1 MKTNK
6 YIVAFDMLPLSKE
19 RLESWDYNSMIFFK
33 MFGNPILDIDKNVVI
48 EGKRVIV
55 QNLSKDTLISIE
67 KKLDYILNNWTDI
80 HALWFIGIKITKDN
94 HIYTKKN
101 NSIYVDFSDEK
112 RIYPFLCLLKSYFFY
127 IEEDSVNI
135 IWGKRKIEV
144 TNTLIDKTIILKKIK
159 YPVINILLFQLHNI
173 DITAN
178 TIFPFRL
185 YPIYKKSSLFFSEKS
200 GIEMLLICTNTQSNY
215 YNNKMLRQCIFEK
228 IDSKLILNKLECNL
242 CFSENMYIDYFPD
255 DKHYSDK
262 VVISYDDYYPN
273 KIVMKLIKKQLKKHN
288 ISVELERTNFNEI
301 NEIADLRLFLMPRF
315 NGDIIFNFYMLAII
329 LGMRKSKEEYRNF
342 LRLTLEYYADTEK
355 RVKILEEIKDIFREK
370 YLYYS
375 IGEVKSTYLCRKNS
389 VQQSYEEIIRYELG
403 AK

>member
-200 GIEMLLICTNTQSNY
+200 GIEMLLICTNPQSNY

-262 VVISYDDYYPN
+262 VVISYAKELDEAAEKLSYYGESDGDCITN
-273 KIVMKLIKKQLKKHN
+273 EEGIAKIEDLDVGVYLLYVSEQKNYEKVMPVLIAVPTWEEEEGMMLYNVKVFPKHTPITEECIQETKKQSSVKTGDSLDVWIWLTGMVIAIGITGVVLRIKNKK
-288 ISVELERTNFNEI
+288 E
-301 NEIADLRLFLMPRF
+301 
-315 NGDIIFNFYMLAII
+315 
-329 LGMRKSKEEYRNF
+329 
-342 LRLTLEYYADTEK
+342 
-355 RVKILEEIKDIFREK
+355 
-370 YLYYS
+370 
-375 IGEVKSTYLCRKNS
+375 
-389 VQQSYEEIIRYELG
+389 
-403 AK
+403 

>member
-185 YPIYKKSSLFFSEKS
+185 YPIYKKSSLFFSEK
-200 GIEMLLICTNTQSNY
+200 LT
-215 YNNKMLRQCIFEK
+215 K
-228 IDSKLILNKLECNL
+228 
-242 CFSENMYIDYFPD
+242 
-255 DKHYSDK
+255 
-262 VVISYDDYYPN
+262 
-273 KIVMKLIKKQLKKHN
+273 
-288 ISVELERTNFNEI
+288 
-301 NEIADLRLFLMPRF
+301 FL
-315 NGDIIFNFYMLAII
+315 IIF
-329 LGMRKSKEEYRNF
+329 S
-342 LRLTLEYYADTEK
+342 
-355 RVKILEEIKDIFREK
+355 
-370 YLYYS
+370 
-375 IGEVKSTYLCRKNS
+375 
-389 VQQSYEEIIRYELG
+389 
-403 AK
+403 